1 MDYLMLIDSINAVPT
16 DHCPKLRLVGGIF
29 LEETTAERCEQML
42 ADAAEQGVP
51 IKLLS
56 GYRDSEYQQRL
67 WNKDIARY
75 LSDGMSF
82 AEAQSLTA
90 RYLAKPG
97 HSEHQ
102 TGLAADFCTPDWDDT
117 QDDFSRTEQGRW
129 LCGNAHRY
137 GFILRYPRMKEHL
150 TGIAYEPWHYRYVG
164 LPHAEIIRSR
174 GLTLEEYLY
183 YYLFDGGQ
191 IVTEM

>member
-1 MDYLMLIDSINAVPT
+1 MDHLMLIDSINAVPAGYS
-16 DHCPKLRLVGGIF
+16 PKLREVGGAL
-29 LEETTAERCEQML
+29 LEETAAECCEQML
-42 ADAAEQGVP
+42 CDASRQGIQ

-56 GYRDSEYQQRL
+56 GYRDIGYQQRL
-67 WNKDIARY
+67 WDKDIAEY
-75 LSDGMSF
+75 LSEGIPL

-102 TGLAADFCTPDWDDT
+102 TGLAADFCSPDWDDT
-117 QDDFSRTEQGRW
+117 QDDFYRTEQGKW

-137 GFILRYPRMKEHL
+137 GFILRYPRMKEHI
-150 TGIAYEPWHYRYVG
+150 TGISYEPWHYRYVG
-164 LPHAEIIRSR
+164 LPHSEIIRSR

-183 YYLFDGGQ
+183 YYRFDGAQ
-191 IVTEM
+191 M